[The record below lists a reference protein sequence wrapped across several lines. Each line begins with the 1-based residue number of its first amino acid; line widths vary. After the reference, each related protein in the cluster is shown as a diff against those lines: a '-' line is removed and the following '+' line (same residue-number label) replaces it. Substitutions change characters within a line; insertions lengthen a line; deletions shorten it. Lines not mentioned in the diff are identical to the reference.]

1 VFFVFF
7 EGKMIGTYLTL
18 IADYGGRSGGND
30 LAFAEVSQ
38 KLYEKIENIA
48 HLDTLSVNAF
58 NTVETAFVVSELA
71 LNSKLKNHVVYH
83 NTAPRKDDI
92 NPRANNAGEFLAFCI
107 LPSGVKVIGVYSG
120 YSFSFLKD
128 FAKIYKV
135 KCSERGSQFRS
146 RDVFPDMVA
155 SLAAFDATKGDVWEF
170 QGEEIT
176 DVPSIPDNVL
186 LFADGYGNLKTS
198 IVLNDD
204 IAEGTKF
211 TADINGIPAVVSYG
225 AGIFSVADGEFVLAK
240 GSSGW
245 DLPNGE
251 RRRFFEISKRGG
263 NAAAN
268 FEFALPGSKIILR

>member
-1 VFFVFF
+1 
-7 EGKMIGTYLTL
+7 MTGTYLTL

-38 KLYEKIENIA
+38 KLYEKIDNII
-48 HLDTLSVNAF
+48 HMDTLSVNAF

-92 NPRANNAGEFLAFCI
+92 NPRANNAGEFLAFCV

-155 SLAAFDATKGDVWEF
+155 SLAAFDATKGEKWEF
-170 QGEEIT
+170 QDEEII
-176 DVPSIPDNVL
+176 DVPSVPDNVL
-186 LFADGYGNLKTS
+186 LFADGYGNMKTS
-198 IVLNDD
+198 IVLNGDV
-204 IAEGTKF
+204 AENTKF
-211 TADINGIPAVVSYG
+211 AAEVNGIKAVVSYG

-245 DLPNGE
+245 DLPDGG
-251 RRRFFEISKRGG
+251 RRKFFEISKRGG
-263 NAAAN
+263 NAVAH
-268 FEFALPGSKIILR
+268 FDYALPGSKIVLNSVAE

>member
-1 VFFVFF
+1 
-7 EGKMIGTYLTL
+7 MIGTYLTL

-71 LNSKLKNHVVYH
+71 LNSQLKNHVVYH

-92 NPRANNAGEFLAFCI
+92 SPRANNAGEFLAFCI

-170 QGEEIT
+170 QDEEIT
-176 DVPSIPDNVL
+176 NVPDLPDNVL
-186 LFADGYGNLKTS
+186 LFSDGYGNMKTS
-198 IVLNDD
+198 VVTEGEFD
-204 IAEGTKF
+204 EGTKF
-211 TADINGIPAVVSYG
+211 VAEVNGIEAVVNYG
-225 AGIFSVADGEFVLAK
+225 AGIFSVSDGEFVLAR

-245 DLPNGE
+245 VLPNGDK
-251 RRRFFEISKRGG
+251 RRFFEISKRGG
-263 NAAAN
+263 NAVAHFNYAT
-268 FEFALPGSKIILR
+268 PGSKITLKKA

>member
-1 VFFVFF
+1 
-7 EGKMIGTYLTL
+7 MGTYITL

-30 LAFAEVSQ
+30 LAFAEVAQ
-38 KLYEKIENIA
+38 KLYEKIDDII
-48 HLDTLSVNAF
+48 HMDTLSVNAF
-58 NTVETAFVVSELA
+58 NTVETAFVTSELA
-71 LNSKLKNHVVYH
+71 LNSGLKNHVVYH

-155 SLAAFDATKGDVWEF
+155 SLAKFDAEKGQVWEF

-176 DVPSIPDNVL
+176 DIPDIPDNVL
-186 LFADGYGNLKTS
+186 LFADGYGNMKTS
-198 IVLNDD
+198 IKLDEEMLNKGALV
-204 IAEGTKF
+204 AE
-211 TADINGIPAVVSYG
+211 INGVEAKVNLG
-225 AGIFSVADGEFVLAK
+225 AGIFSVADGEYVLAK

-245 DLPNGE
+245 KVADSE
-251 RRRFFEISKRGG
+251 RRQFVEISKRGG
-263 NAAAN
+263 NALAHFNYAA
-268 FEFALPGSKIILR
+268 PGSKIILK